1 MKVVDVDS
9 ILEHKKSIAYN
20 TNNERYLSKLEV
32 LNVLYDEL
40 PSVCDLRADNVL
52 DSSKYVQLARHY
64 NYKNYRLLRYGD
76 INKLGL
82 RNSLTP
88 FHHNFIKN
96 MGGAVLVIF
105 NTLNNKPVSCVFR
118 GITEKEFIDYSAL
131 QSMYGFDMIDSNF
144 KYGDWI
150 VIVEGL
156 YDADVLR
163 SIYPNVLAMQT
174 SNVNSLQGEIL
185 LSMSNKFIVAFDS
198 DTAGSVGYDK
208 AYHRLKR
215 DNTIVQ
221 KLQVYGSDK
230 DVGMLEEFISNS
242 SEYSKRKAYYT
253 DTIDEL
259 KKGSILGW

>member
-1 MKVVDVDS
+1 MKVIDVDS

-32 LNVLYDEL
+32 LQVLYDEL
-40 PSVCDLRADNVL
+40 PSVCDLKEDSVL
-52 DSSKYVQLARHY
+52 DSSKYVRLARHY
-64 NYKNYRLLRYGD
+64 NYKNYRLLRYSD

-82 RNSLTP
+82 KNSLSP

-156 YDADVLR
+156 FDADVLR
-163 SIYPNVLAMQT
+163 SVYPNVFAMQT

-185 LSMSNKFIVAFDS
+185 LSMTNKFIVAFDS
-198 DTAGSVGYDK
+198 DTAGSVGFDK

-221 KLQVYGSDK
+221 RLQVYGNDK
-230 DVGMLEEFISNS
+230 DVGMLEEFIHNND
-242 SEYSKRKAYYT
+242 EYSKRKTYYT
-253 DTIDEL
+253 NTLDEL

>member
-1 MKVVDVDS
+1 MRVIDVDS

-32 LNVLYDEL
+32 LQVLYDEL
-40 PSVCDLRADNVL
+40 PSVCNLKEDSVL
-52 DSSKYVQLARHY
+52 DSSKYVRLARHY
-64 NYKNYRLLRYGD
+64 QYKNYRLLRYGD

-105 NTLNNKPVSCVFR
+105 NTLNGKPISCVFR

-131 QSMYGFDMIDSNF
+131 QSMYGFDMIDPNF
-144 KYGDWI
+144 KYGDWVI
-150 VIVEGL
+150 IVEGL
-156 YDADVLR
+156 FDADVLR
-163 SIYPNVLAMQT
+163 SVYPNVFAMQT

-185 LSMSNKFIVAFDS
+185 LSMTNKFIVAFDS
-198 DTAGSVGYDK
+198 DTAGGVGFDK

-221 KLQVYGSDK
+221 RLQVYGNDK
-230 DVGMLEEFISNS
+230 DVGMLEEFIHNND
-242 SEYSKRKAYYT
+242 EYSKRKAYYT
-253 DTIDEL
+253 STLDEL
-259 KKGSILGW
+259 RKGSILGW

>member
-1 MKVVDVDS
+1 MRVIDVDS

-32 LNVLYDEL
+32 LQVLYEEL
-40 PSVCDLRADNVL
+40 PSVCDLREDRVL
-52 DSSKYVQLARHY
+52 DSSKYVRLARHY
-64 NYKNYRLLRYGD
+64 QYKNYRLLRYGD

-82 RNSLTP
+82 KNSLTP
-88 FHHNFIKN
+88 FHHNFIKD

-105 NTLNNKPVSCVFR
+105 NMLNGKPVSCVFR

-144 KYGDWI
+144 RYGDWI

-198 DTAGSVGYDK
+198 DTAGNVGFDK

-221 KLQVYGSDK
+221 KLQVYGNDK
-230 DVGMLEEFISNS
+230 DVGMLEEFIHNND
-242 SEYSKRKAYYT
+242 EYYKRKTYYEDSIHT
-253 DTIDEL
+253 L

>member
-1 MKVVDVDS
+1 MRVIDVDS

-32 LNVLYDEL
+32 LQVLYEEL
-40 PSVCDLRADNVL
+40 PSVCDLREDRVL
-52 DSSKYVQLARHY
+52 DSSKYVRLARHY
-64 NYKNYRLLRYGD
+64 QYKNYRLLRYGD

-82 RNSLTP
+82 KNSLTP
-88 FHHNFIKN
+88 FHHNFIKD

-105 NTLNNKPVSCVFR
+105 NTLNGKPVSCVFR

-144 KYGDWI
+144 RYGDWVI
-150 VIVEGL
+150 IVEGL

-163 SIYPNVLAMQT
+163 SIYPNVFAMQT

-185 LSMSNKFIVAFDS
+185 LSMTNKFIVAFDS
-198 DTAGSVGYDK
+198 DTAGNVGFDK

-221 KLQVYGSDK
+221 KLQVYGNDK
-230 DVGMLEEFISNS
+230 DVGMLEEFIHNND
-242 SEYSKRKAYYT
+242 EYYKRKTYYEDSIHT
-253 DTIDEL
+253 L

>member
-1 MKVVDVDS
+1 MKVIDVDS

-32 LNVLYDEL
+32 LQVLYDEL
-40 PSVCDLRADNVL
+40 PSVCDLKEDSVL
-52 DSSKYVQLARHY
+52 DSSKYVRLARHY
-64 NYKNYRLLRYGD
+64 HYKNYRLLRYGD

-82 RNSLTP
+82 KNSLTP

-156 YDADVLR
+156 FDADVLR
-163 SIYPNVLAMQT
+163 SVYPNVFAMQT

-185 LSMSNKFIVAFDS
+185 LSMTNKFIVAFDS

-215 DNTIVQ
+215 DNTVVQ

-253 DTIDEL
+253 STIDEL

>member
-1 MKVVDVDS
+1 MKVIDVDS
-9 ILEHKKSIAYN
+9 ILEYKKSIAYN

-32 LNVLYDEL
+32 LQVLYEEL
-40 PSVCDLRADNVL
+40 PSVCDLKEDSVL
-52 DSSKYVQLARHY
+52 DSSKYVRLARHY
-64 NYKNYRLLRYGD
+64 QYKNYRLLRYGD
-76 INKLGL
+76 IDKLGL

-118 GITEKEFIDYSAL
+118 GITEKEFID
-131 QSMYGFDMIDSNF
+131 GFDMIDSNF

-198 DTAGSVGYDK
+198 DTAGGVGYDK

-230 DVGMLEEFISNS
+230 DVGMLEEFISNYD
-242 SEYSKRKAYYT
+242 EYNKRKAYYE
-253 DTIDEL
+253 D
-259 KKGSILGW
+259 SIQRKVVY